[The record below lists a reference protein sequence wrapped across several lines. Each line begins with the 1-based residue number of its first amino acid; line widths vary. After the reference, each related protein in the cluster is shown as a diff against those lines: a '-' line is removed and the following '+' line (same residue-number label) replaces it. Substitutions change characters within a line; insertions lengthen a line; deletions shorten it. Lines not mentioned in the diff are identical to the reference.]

1 MLEDKQQKEVEKCSF
16 KPEINPLSAAIAAK
30 LRELDESSILN
41 RTGNND
47 KQMLKIKEYLL
58 KK

>member
-1 MLEDKQQKEVEKCSF
+1 M
-16 KPEINPLSAAIAAK
+16 
-30 LRELDESSILN
+30 RELDESSILN

-58 KK
+58 KKEREEMEQCTFKPHIVSKLAKNAGSSRVN